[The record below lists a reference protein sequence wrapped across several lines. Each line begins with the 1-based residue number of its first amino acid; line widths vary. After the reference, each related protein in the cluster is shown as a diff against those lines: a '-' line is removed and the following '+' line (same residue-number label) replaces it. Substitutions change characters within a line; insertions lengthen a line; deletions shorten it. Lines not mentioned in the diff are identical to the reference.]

1 MRMARDHWIIL
12 GIFGVIMLVFVC
24 LVYMPQD
31 RRLTDLNSQG
41 RQLAQELSQNSAK
54 AACVPE
60 VIRQVESQKREF
72 QNFDRRLP
80 KQKELAEFLK
90 EISSTALS
98 NHLDNQVIEPGN
110 PTRGPLYNRLPII
123 MRFDSN
129 FTGLTNFL
137 RQIDGMER
145 LTRVEKIHIAPATE
159 GSALHVEMV
168 MNIYFTES

>member
-1 MRMARDHWIIL
+1 MRMARDHWIVL

-24 LVYMPQD
+24 LVYLPQNH
-31 RRLTDLNSQG
+31 RIAGLNAES
-41 RQLAQELSQNSAK
+41 RQLGEEINQNSAK

-60 VIRQVESQKREF
+60 TIRQVENQKREF
-72 QNFDRRLP
+72 QDFDRRLP

-90 EISSTALS
+90 EISSTALA

-123 MRFDSN
+123 MRFDSS
-129 FTGLTNFL
+129 FVGLTDFL
-137 RQIDGMER
+137 RQIDGMQR

-159 GSALHVEMV
+159 GSALHVEMT